1 MCNSLYKIKAY
12 KAQGKTLYDSLKI
25 ILLVPATKSLDIF
38 MFLIS
43 AKDKKLATPTF
54 KLLRKFHATR

>member
-12 KAQGKTLYDSLKI
+12 KAQGKTLYDSLKTI
-25 ILLVPATKSLDIF
+25 LVPATKSLDIF

-43 AKDKKLATPTF
+43 AKDKKSTIPTF
-54 KLLRKFHATR
+54 TLPQKFHATQ